1 MDTPLCSP
9 CSDKHAQ
16 YWPELDPDISANR
29 KLTAMKRLAEV
40 LDGGLK
46 SALKVYTARYEM
58 LRESSPNCFELS
70 HDEYWAGFCS

>member
-1 MDTPLCSP
+1 
-9 CSDKHAQ
+9 
-16 YWPELDPDISANR
+16 
-29 KLTAMKRLAEV
+29 MKRLAEV